1 MFANTS
7 DAPVRYGSDS
17 SALPSSSGLLG
28 VSANVVANTSDYN
41 CNLDAYMVA
50 NTSDH
55 NCDLDANVVA
65 NTSDHNCHSTQ
76 LQARTLI
83 APSRVTL
90 RGAWHQAGDNFESRH
105 TTAQPRE
112 YDAEVLDSNGD
123 LISSASEN
131 VLMFKPLTAIRFTYG
146 HMLGEEKKE

>member
-7 DAPVRYGSDS
+7 DAPARYGPDS
-17 SALPSSSGLLG
+17 GTLSSSSGTHGLP
-28 VSANVVANTSDYN
+28 AN
-41 CNLDAYMVA
+41 MVA

-55 NCDLDANVVA
+55 NCSLDACMVA
-65 NTSDHNCHSTQ
+65 NTSDHNCNQDSSTP

-90 RGAWHQAGDNFESRH
+90 SGTWHQAGDNFEPRH
-105 TTAQPRE
+105 TTAPSGE

-131 VLMFKPLTAIRFTYG
+131 VLMFKSLTAIRFTYG